1 MWEKGDDTFTGAAA
15 LARLP
20 AFFGLGLSL
29 DSALF
34 RAVRLLRG
42 LTRPRADA
50 PRLVAPEP
58 ARPWGIGLLVTLR
71 RLPRAG

>member
-1 MWEKGDDTFTGAAA
+1 MWEKGDDTITGSAD
-15 LARLP
+15 LTRLP
-20 AFFGLGLSL
+20 AFFGLGLCL
-29 DSALF
+29 DPVLF

-42 LTRPRADA
+42 LIRLCSDA

>member
-1 MWEKGDDTFTGAAA
+1 MWEIGDDTINGTAA
-15 LARLP
+15 LTRLP
-20 AFFGLGLSL
+20 AFFGLGLCL

-34 RAVRLLRG
+34 HAARLLRG
-42 LTRPRADA
+42 LTRPRFNA

>member
-1 MWEKGDDTFTGAAA
+1 MWDKGDGTLTGSAA

-20 AFFGLGLSL
+20 AFFGLGICL
-29 DSALF
+29 DSVLF

-42 LTRPRADA
+42 LTRLCSDA

>member
-1 MWEKGDDTFTGAAA
+1 MWEIGDDTITGSAA

-42 LTRPRADA
+42 LTRPRTDA

>member
-1 MWEKGDDTFTGAAA
+1 MWEKGDGIITGTTD

-20 AFFGLGLSL
+20 AFFGLGLCL

-42 LTRPRADA
+42 LNRPSTEA

>member
-1 MWEKGDDTFTGAAA
+1 MNGSAA